1 MSMQSNSRKMH
12 SESGYADA
20 MKDVQKLIADG
31 VTSVSPSLLN
41 KLRQKHSDSNLVDMI
56 VEGLSERVNTIRARA
71 NKFAK
76 AIIKHSGQNTPLH
89 TMLKRALRY
98 KEKLGLADAEFEFFK
113 KILYSTLAG
122 KDNSGTPVPGYQA
135 VNSNLSRALGNVD
148 VDNFEG
154 INVEQADYP
163 FLNEIIKQHT
173 ASKPLHA
180 SIVLQ
185 SMMYR
190 SFAPEAIFGDYDSQ
204 KHNPSCF
211 VNPILAAFFIPKI
224 GLFEETFLLAN
235 IAYIVR
241 CRYEKTQVLTHPDYL
256 LLFAMISDP
265 NDVVCDLESPFK
277 DLRNRVQLQETL
289 WQSVS
294 ALRNGRYYDCISS
307 QFLTAVDNCK
317 ISTSDAPDVIYL
329 GDEATILRR
338 LLQAFSFRPI
348 VVSTVPLFGVVTANS
363 ANFPVVMNRVTAI
376 PMITVRLP
384 VMTQYDQNQ
393 VSLEQSLREPQYH
406 LENNTLVPKVQEI
419 IYTRGVI
426 IFHVTRRTQV
436 PKFQRMVVP
445 GSWNDLLPTISAY
458 EKINRRPV
466 YAEPYIDVGFS
477 VNLGNNEPTPNQRH
491 TLRSVVMLK
500 TNPLMPELIVGTAA
514 LLVNHDDHSQLGSEY
529 MMYDPQGAAIKVFE
543 DGSDRLLTQS
553 PITKLDYENTTKP
566 ENSFTDKASKQG
578 TIYIYSELDKKERR
592 ELELNQ

>member
-1 MSMQSNSRKMH
+1 MSSMQTNSRKMH
-12 SESGYADA
+12 SEAGYADA

-41 KLRQKHSDSNLVDMI
+41 KLRQKHSDTNLVDMI
-56 VEGLSERVNTIRARA
+56 VEGLSERVNTIRVRA

-89 TMLKRALRY
+89 TMLKRALKY

-122 KDNSGTPVPGYQA
+122 KDNSSSGIPGYQA

-154 INVEQADYP
+154 INVEQSDMP
-163 FLNEIIKQHT
+163 FLQEIMKQHA
-173 ASKPLHA
+173 ASKALHA
-180 SIVLQ
+180 SVVIQ

-190 SFAPEAIFGDYDSQ
+190 TFAPEAIFGKYDSA
-204 KHNPSCF
+204 KNNAACF
-211 VNPILAAFFIPKI
+211 VHPILAAFFIPKI

-277 DLRNRVQLQETL
+277 DLRNRVMLQETL
-289 WQSVS
+289 WQSVN

-317 ISTSDAPDVIYL
+317 LSSTDAPDVIYL

-338 LLQAFSFRPI
+338 LLQAFSFRPVI
-348 VVSTVPLFGVVTANS
+348 VSTVPLFGVVTANA
-363 ANFPVVMNRVTAI
+363 ANFPVMMNRVTAI

-384 VMTQYDQNQ
+384 VMTQYDQSQ
-393 VSLEQSLREPQYH
+393 ISLEEILREPQYH

-436 PKFQRMVVP
+436 PKFQRMIVP
-445 GSWNDLLPTISAY
+445 GSWNDLLPTVSSY

-466 YAEPYIDVGFS
+466 QAEHYIDVGFS
-477 VNLGNNEPTPNQRH
+477 VNLGNNEATPIQRH
-491 TLRSVVMLK
+491 TLRSVVTLK
-500 TNPLMPELIVGTAA
+500 VNPLMPELIIGTAA
-514 LLVNHDDHSQLGSEY
+514 LLVNHDDVNQLGSEY
-529 MMYDPQGAAIKVFE
+529 MMYDPQSAVIRTYAADE
-543 DGSDRLLTQS
+543 EQLLSQD
-553 PITKLDYENTTKP
+553 PITRLDYVNEDAP
-566 ENSFTDKASKQG
+566 EYSFSDLSAKYG
-578 TIYIYSELDKKERR
+578 TIYIYSELTKKER
-592 ELELNQ
+592 ESDQ